1 MNKKFFIRSLR
12 DKNFMKITRDHSGKL
27 NRIAFNLIF
36 SIAKK
41 RIFNLFLIAAI
52 VLMSSLEIF
61 AQQFRKTA
69 TAGFVFLEV
78 PVNARVSGLG
88 ESGITLS
95 DLNSDGVFVN
105 PAISGFTNRSHNFS
119 FSYSPYFAEIKQY
132 AASYSYNS
140 QFGVFSLGALMF
152 DYGSMPKTQKVAGQ
166 RVYEIL
172 GNFNAKSLA
181 FALSYSKMLTD
192 KFSFGISLK
201 YVNEKID
208 IYNAD
213 NFVLDGGVLY
223 YTGLKSL
230 RIGATIQNFG
240 TDAKFIN
247 DPFKMPAVLKLGAAA
262 EIFGDYNSDYRVTT
276 ILEAIHPN
284 DGDEKLNT
292 GLEISWK
299 NVFTIRGGYK
309 FFYDEETYSFGLG
322 INGEPLVPVSFD
334 FSISNYG
341 RLGNILRLTL
351 QAGIL

>member
-1 MNKKFFIRSLR
+1 MKKNFFTKNLR
-12 DKNFMKITRDHSGKL
+12 EINFMKITRHNLQKLIRVKSSLFHSFINKKIL
-27 NRIAFNLIF
+27 CLFVLIAFILNNSTEIF
-36 SIAKK
+36 S
-41 RIFNLFLIAAI
+41 
-52 VLMSSLEIF
+52 
-61 AQQFRKTA
+61 QQFRKTA
-69 TAGFVFLEV
+69 TAGFVFLEI

-88 ESGITLS
+88 ESGIALS
-95 DLNSDGVFVN
+95 DLNSDGIFVN
-105 PAISGFTNRSHNFS
+105 PAISGFTNQIHNVS

-132 AASYSYNS
+132 AASYSYNT

-166 RVYEIL
+166 RVYEII

-181 FALSYSKMLTD
+181 FALSYSRMLTD

-262 EIFGDYNSDYRVTT
+262 EIFGDFNTDYRVTT

-284 DGDEKLNT
+284 DGDEKLNS
-292 GLEISWK
+292 GIEFSWK
-299 NVFTIRGGYK
+299 NIFSIRGGYK
-309 FFYDEETYSFGLG
+309 FFYDEETYSFGIG

>member
-1 MNKKFFIRSLR
+1 MKRKFFNKNFR
-12 DKNFMKITRDHSGKL
+12 DESFMKITQHYLEKL
-27 NRIAFNLIF
+27 HRITSEFFHLIINKRSFNLLLVIAFVLINSSEIF
-36 SIAKK
+36 S
-41 RIFNLFLIAAI
+41 
-52 VLMSSLEIF
+52 
-61 AQQFRKTA
+61 QQFRKTA

-78 PVNARVSGLG
+78 PVISRVSGLG

-95 DLNSDGVFVN
+95 DLNSDGIFVN
-105 PAISGFTNRSHNFS
+105 PAICGFTNRIHNVS

-140 QFGVFSLGALMF
+140 QLGVFSVGALMF

-166 RVYEIL
+166 RVYEVI
-172 GNFNAKSLA
+172 GNFSAKSLA
-181 FALSYSKMLTD
+181 LALSYSRMLTD
-192 KFSFGISLK
+192 KFSFGISVK

-262 EIFGDYNSDYRVTT
+262 EILGDYNSDYRITT

-284 DGDEKLNT
+284 DGDEKLNS
-292 GLEISWK
+292 GIEFSWK
-299 NVFTIRGGYK
+299 NIFSIRGGYK

-322 INGEPLVPVSFD
+322 INAEQIIPVSFD

>member
-1 MNKKFFIRSLR
+1 
-12 DKNFMKITRDHSGKL
+12 MKITPHHLSKFLRFKPDLFQSLIDKKTFAL
-27 NRIAFNLIF
+27 FFIIAFVFINSTEIF
-36 SIAKK
+36 S
-41 RIFNLFLIAAI
+41 
-52 VLMSSLEIF
+52 
-61 AQQFRKTA
+61 QQFRKTA
-69 TAGFVFLEV
+69 TAGFVFLEI
-78 PVNARVSGLG
+78 PVNSRVTGLG

-95 DLNSDGVFVN
+95 DLNSDGIFVN
-105 PAISGFTNRSHNFS
+105 PAICGFTSRIHNVS

-140 QFGVFSLGALMF
+140 QLGVFSIGALMF

-172 GNFNAKSLA
+172 GNFNARSLA
-181 FALSYSKMLTD
+181 FALSYSRMLTD

-262 EIFGDYNSDYRVTT
+262 EIFGDFNTDYRVTT

-284 DGDEKLNT
+284 DGDEKLNS
-292 GLEISWK
+292 GIEFSWK
-299 NVFTIRGGYK
+299 NIFSIRGGYK

>member
-1 MNKKFFIRSLR
+1 MNEKILYRKVTSIQFNFILILFFIFTLLSESYSQ
-12 DKNFMKITRDHSGKL
+12 T
-27 NRIAFNLIF
+27 
-36 SIAKK
+36 
-41 RIFNLFLIAAI
+41 
-52 VLMSSLEIF
+52 
-61 AQQFRKTA
+61 FRKTA

-78 PVNARVSGLG
+78 PVNARTTGLG
-88 ESGITLS
+88 DAGITLP
-95 DLNSDGVFVN
+95 DLNSDGIFVN
-105 PAISGFTNRSHNFS
+105 PAICGFTNKAHNFS
-119 FSYSPYFAEIKQY
+119 FFYSPYFAEIKQY

-140 QFGVFSLGALMF
+140 NFGVFSIGALMF

-166 RVYEIL
+166 RVYETI
-172 GNFNAKSLA
+172 GNFNSNALA

-208 IYNAD
+208 IYNAN
-213 NFVLDGGVLY
+213 NFVLDGGVFY

-230 RIGATIQNFG
+230 RIGAVIQNFG

-247 DPFKMPAVLKLGAAA
+247 DPFKMPAVLKLGAAV
-262 EIFGDYNSDYRVTT
+262 EIIGDYSSDYRLTSIV
-276 ILEAIHPN
+276 EAIHPN
-284 DGDEKLNT
+284 DGDERLNT

-299 NVFTIRGGYK
+299 NMFSIRGGYK
-309 FFYDEETYSFGLG
+309 FFYDEETYSFGFG
-322 INGEPLVPVSFD
+322 INGEPIIPISFD